1 MTYLGKTMNFI
12 ESFNRSVRCYS
23 AKTAIITDDGW
34 SETYG
39 ELDHR
44 SSRLANALSERCQ
57 GDRIATLA
65 CNGVVAIESIIASHK
80 RGIGNVQLPFRES
93 PGSIVSMLEPTEA
106 TALLFDDNNV
116 EKALEVLDRTAIQT
130 GIHRGDTT
138 VDHDAVESYEAILEE
153 ASSDPVETDSA
164 YEHGVFYTSGT
175 TSTPKAVL
183 HSQESMW
190 LGSTQV
196 IMEMGIE
203 QADTALVTSPWY
215 HMVTCDAWI
224 LPHIQAGATMVVQ
237 THFDPHEALE
247 LIDEHDVTGLL
258 AVPTQLHALVDAQ
271 REGDYATDDLSYIRT
286 GGSIVTEAL
295 VADVSN
301 YFTDNLYNTYG
312 LTEGGPNLTYAHPSL
327 QSDHPGTIGNESFM
341 WEVRVVEPTETP
353 DSLDPDATVGTGETG
368 EVIARGEGMTDGY
381 LARPEETAQL
391 FVEGWLRTGDIAEI
405 DSDGNLHI
413 IGRADNMIVS
423 GGENIY
429 PEEVEE
435 VLEGYDA
442 IDEAVVIGL
451 PDDHWGERVVCVAC
465 VEDEIGAA
473 EPELDEFCQ
482 DHDRLANF
490 KRPREYV
497 FTEKQLPRT
506 DTGTIE
512 RETVL
517 REFFESE

>member
-1 MTYLGKTMNFI
+1 MNFI
-12 ESFNRSVRCYS
+12 ESFNRSVRCNS
-23 AKTAIITDDGW
+23 EETAIITDDGW

-39 ELDHR
+39 ELDNR
-44 SSRLANALSERCQ
+44 SSRLANALTERCG

-65 CNGVVAIESIIASHK
+65 CNGVLAIESIVASHK

-116 EKALEVLDRTAIQT
+116 EKALEVIDRSAIQT
-130 GIHRGDTT
+130 GIHRGDAS
-138 VDHDAVESYEAILEE
+138 VDHDAVESYDAILEE
-153 ASSDPVETDSA
+153 ASSQALETDSS
-164 YEHGVFYTSGT
+164 YEHGIFYTSGT

-183 HSQESMW
+183 HDQESMW

-203 QADTALVTSPWY
+203 QTDIALVTSPWY

-224 LPHIQAGATMVVQ
+224 LPHIQVGATMVIQ

-247 LIDEHDVTGLL
+247 LIDEYDITGLL
-258 AVPTQLHALVDAQ
+258 AVPTQLHALLDAQ
-271 REGDYATDDLSYIRT
+271 REENYAIADLSYIRT

-295 VADVSN
+295 VKDVSDHL
-301 YFTDNLYNTYG
+301 TDNLYNTYG

-327 QSDHPGTIGNESFM
+327 QSEHPGTIGNESFM
-341 WEVRVVEPTETP
+341 WEIRVVEPAGSS
-353 DSLDPDATVGTGETG
+353 DAVDPDATVGAGETG
-368 EVIARGEGMTDGY
+368 EVIACGDGMTDGY
-381 LARPEETAQL
+381 LDRPEETEQL
-391 FVEGWLRTGDIAEI
+391 FAGEWLRTGDIAEI
-405 DSDGNLHI
+405 DSDGTLHI

-435 VLEGYDA
+435 ILEGYDA

-451 PDDHWGERVVCVAC
+451 EDDHWGERVVCVAC
-465 VEDEIGAA
+465 LEDEAKAA
-473 EPELDEFCQ
+473 ETELDEFCQ

-490 KRPREYV
+490 KRPREYIL
-497 FTEKQLPRT
+497 TEEQLPRT

-512 RETVL
+512 RETVS
-517 REFFESE
+517 REFFDTE